1 MATFADRVLALIA
14 VIGSDVKTLTTSIG
28 TKLNKTDARQP
39 FTYTVSGTVV
49 EGQGVTPITLSG
61 AWVLD
66 SVTLAITTAPTGRSL
81 IVDVNKG
88 TGAGAA
94 TTIFGTAANKPT
106 ITAGSTRDFSPSTD
120 ASVTIFASGD
130 YLTIDI
136 DQAGSTVPGSDLTV
150 TVWLRPA

>member
-1 MATFADRVLALIA
+1 MATLSDRVLALVA
-14 VIGSDVKTLTTSIG
+14 VVGADVKSLTTSISN
-28 TKLNKTDARQP
+28 KLNKTDARQP
-39 FTYTVSGTVV
+39 FTYTVAGTVI
-49 EGQGVTPITLSG
+49 EGQGITALPLSG

-66 SVTLAITTAPTGRSL
+66 SVTLAITTAPTGRAL

-88 TGAGAA
+88 SGSGAA

-106 ITAGSTRDFSPSTD
+106 IAAGATRDVSPSTD
-120 ASVTIFASGD
+120 ASVTTFASGD

-150 TVWLRPA
+150 TIWLRPA